1 MKTTIALLL
10 CYVTIG
16 LMAMS
21 MWQQSKINKL
31 KNDIISMQTEAISNN
46 ASTLSIQQET
56 IHNMLDTLEFIVDTK
71 NI

>member
-71 NI
+71 KI